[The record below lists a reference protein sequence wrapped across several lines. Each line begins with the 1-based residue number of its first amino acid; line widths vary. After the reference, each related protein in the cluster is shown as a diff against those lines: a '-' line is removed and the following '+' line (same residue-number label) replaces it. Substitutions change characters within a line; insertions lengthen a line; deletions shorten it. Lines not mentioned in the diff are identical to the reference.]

1 MKRIPAIERDIA
13 SSNEPGPKDK
23 VVRQG
28 RSVNDMRKERN
39 TGQNKLL
46 CGIERVFSDRENS
59 KTRKI

>member
-39 TGQNKLL
+39 TG
-46 CGIERVFSDRENS
+46 
-59 KTRKI
+59 

>member
-1 MKRIPAIERDIA
+1 MKMKTIPVIVREIV

-39 TGQNKLL
+39 TG
-46 CGIERVFSDRENS
+46 
-59 KTRKI
+59 